1 MKMTKKA
8 ITLGLGLVVMGS
20 ASFAQSLADARKAVD
35 AEQYQKATAMLK
47 TLVKS
52 GGKGA
57 AENYFSLGDVYLRRD
72 YVDSARAVF
81 TQGVAADPKNSLN
94 YIGLGEADLFS
105 NNPTSANTNFAK
117 AVEVSS
123 KKDYI
128 PQLYIGKA
136 YIATDKPDFTAALPY
151 LQKADELDKDDKDAE
166 IFVALG
172 DYYALQKKNSDAL
185 VNYMRA
191 LSMNTNLLRA
201 KVQIGRMYTESRA
214 FPEAE
219 DQLKEVI
226 AADANY
232 GPAYRE
238 IAELYM
244 QWANQ
249 VAAEQATKSA
259 LALTNYKKYLDLTDL
274 SAESEMR
281 YADFLIQA
289 GDYTALEQVAN
300 DLAKSS
306 KSNLRIYRYLGYAGY
321 ENKNYQAGLDALQK
335 FVKEADAK
343 RIIPRDY
350 LYLGRL
356 QLKTNQD
363 SLGILNLNKAIA
375 LDSTF
380 DEAYNDI
387 ATSLYTK
394 KKYVEAGDAYK
405 KYIEHSHHVKLTEY
419 FREGMSYYYGYSNQY
434 YNSAD
439 NKGSAKPDSTLLA
452 SADSAFSYIQQKTI
466 AKPVGDVLL
475 YRARIKDLEE
485 KDRSNIQGLAKPLYE
500 QYITLET
507 VTPPTDER
515 TKKNLSEAYAY
526 LGSYY
531 DFKEKDDEKAMEN
544 FKKANEI
551 YPDNKQA
558 KAYLAKKGATDNKS
572 K

>member
-1 MKMTKKA
+1 MKLKTILSLFGCLSIITPVLAQTTADALKA
-8 ITLGLGLVVMGS
+8 I
-20 ASFAQSLADARKAVD
+20 D
-35 AEQYQKATAMLK
+35 AEQYQKAKAQLQQLIITTPAK
-47 TLVKS
+47 D
-52 GGKGA
+52 
-57 AENYFSLGDVYLRRD
+57 ENYFHLGWVYVLQD
-72 YVDSARAVF
+72 YPDSAKAVF
-81 TQGVAADPKNSLN
+81 SKGIAADPKSALN
-94 YIGLGEADLFS
+94 YVGLGIV
-105 NNPTSANTNFAK
+105 AK
-117 AVEVSS
+117 
-123 KKDYI
+123 
-128 PQLYIGKA
+128 
-136 YIATDKPDFTAALPY
+136 
-151 LQKADELDKDDKDAE
+151 LDKDDISMLTNFEKATTLAGKDDKPYVYIAQAYLLKPDPKVDLALNTLTKAAKSGAKDPEYFLTMGDIYHAKLDNNNAYSNYSQAQLLDPKSARTNVVIGSLWKQANNFDDATQKFKDALA
-166 IFVALG
+166 I
-172 DYYALQKKNSDAL
+172 N
-185 VNYMRA
+185 
-191 LSMNTNLLRA
+191 
-201 KVQIGRMYTESRA
+201 
-214 FPEAE
+214 P
-219 DQLKEVI
+219 
-226 AADANY
+226 NY

-238 IAELYM
+238 LAETDLR
-244 QWANQ
+244 W
-249 VAAEQATKSA
+249 
-259 LALTNYKKYLDLTDL
+259 ALTDPKMASVKVKEGADYYKKYLDLTDR

-380 DEAYNDI
+380 EEAYNDI
-387 ATSLYTK
+387 AGSLYAK

-439 NKGSAKPDSTLLA
+439 NKGGTKPDSSLLA
-452 SADSAFSYIQQKTI
+452 KADSAFSYIQQKTV

-485 KDRSNIQGLAKPLYE
+485 KDRNNIEGLAKPLYE

-515 TKKNLSEAYAY
+515 TKKNLGEAYAY

-531 DFKEKDDEKAMEN
+531 AYKEKDDNKATEN
-544 FKKANEI
+544 FKKASEI

-558 KAYLAKKGATDNKS
+558 KAYLAKKEASDSKS

>member
-1 MKMTKKA
+1 MKIKTILSLIGCLSIITPGFAQTTADALKA
-8 ITLGLGLVVMGS
+8 I
-20 ASFAQSLADARKAVD
+20 D
-35 AEQYQKATAMLK
+35 AEQYQKAKAQLQQLITTAPAK
-47 TLVKS
+47 D
-52 GGKGA
+52 
-57 AENYFSLGDVYLRRD
+57 ENYFHLGWVYVLQD
-72 YVDSARAVF
+72 YPDSAKAVF
-81 TQGVAADPKNSLN
+81 SKGIAADPKSALN
-94 YIGLGEADLFS
+94 YVGLGIV
-105 NNPTSANTNFAK
+105 AK
-117 AVEVSS
+117 
-123 KKDYI
+123 
-128 PQLYIGKA
+128 
-136 YIATDKPDFTAALPY
+136 
-151 LQKADELDKDDKDAE
+151 LDKDDVGMLSNFDKASTLAGKDDKPYIYIAKAYLLKPDPKADLALNTLTKAVKFGAKDPEYFLTLGDIYHSKLDNNNAYSNYSQAQLLDPKSARTNVVIGSLWKQANNFEDATQKFKDALA
-166 IFVALG
+166 I
-172 DYYALQKKNSDAL
+172 N
-185 VNYMRA
+185 
-191 LSMNTNLLRA
+191 
-201 KVQIGRMYTESRA
+201 
-214 FPEAE
+214 P
-219 DQLKEVI
+219 
-226 AADANY
+226 NY

-238 IAELYM
+238 LAETDLR
-244 QWANQ
+244 W
-249 VAAEQATKSA
+249 
-259 LALTNYKKYLDLTDL
+259 ALTDPKMASVKVKEGADYYKKYLDLTDR

-321 ENKNYQAGLDALQK
+321 ENKNYQAGLDALNK
-335 FVKEADAK
+335 FIREADAK

-434 YNSAD
+434 YNSTG
-439 NKGSAKPDSTLLA
+439 NKDGVKPDSTLLA
-452 SADSAFSYIQQKTI
+452 KADSAFSYIQQKTA

-485 KDRSNIQGLAKPLYE
+485 KDRNNIEGLAKPLYE
-500 QYITLET
+500 QYIALET

-515 TKKNLSEAYAY
+515 TKKNLGEAYAY
-526 LGSYY
+526 LGAYY
-531 DFKEKDDEKAMEN
+531 DYKEKDDNKATEN
-544 FKKANEI
+544 FKKASEI